1 LYPIHSETLPKCQDH
16 TLWTPIGPKS
26 AFTKSNRLTFGK
38 MEPKH
43 MVNFLQPSQTHVI
56 HNIPSSVFLR
66 TVTLLEYYL
75 HILWV
80 ILTLTTIFTHLE
92 WLILTNFTPGRI
104 LADFAMK
111 MKCYI
116 SFDHNGPS
124 SLGNT
129 LKVLKSHSEDPNW
142 SEKCINTCQL
152 VDF

>member
-1 LYPIHSETLPKCQDH
+1 LDPIHLETLPKCHNH
-16 TLWTPIGPKS
+16 TLWTSIGPKS
-26 AFTKSNRLTFGK
+26 AFTNSNWLIFGK

-56 HNIPSSVFLR
+56 QNIPSSVLLR
-66 TVTLLEYYL
+66 TATLQEYYL

-80 ILTLTTIFTHLE
+80 ILTLITTFTHLE

-104 LADFAMK
+104 LADFAME
-111 MKCYI
+111 MKCCI
-116 SFDHNGPS
+116 LFDHNGPS

-142 SEKCINTCQL
+142 SEKCIYTGQL